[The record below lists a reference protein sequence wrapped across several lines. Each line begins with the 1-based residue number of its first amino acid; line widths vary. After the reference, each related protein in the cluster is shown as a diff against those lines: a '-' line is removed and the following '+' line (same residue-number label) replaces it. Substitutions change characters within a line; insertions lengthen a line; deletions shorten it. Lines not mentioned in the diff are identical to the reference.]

1 MGYILPWRKLSCK
14 HPDTHFYLAIRA
26 VKGVRPVHRH
36 CVFHQ
41 PRWLPHFFSWLIM
54 VCMMVVQWES
64 VNYSHIF
71 LCPPFSHCCVGRCYW
86 RHPWIVT
93 KRHLHGVANSSAYKR
108 GGSGG
113 GGFLACGV
121 NLGNSASWRGQIFQY
136 GKVLFQ
142 WAILGVGRLGEKAWK
157 PEREYFKQTSTV
169 CVPVSPAHQS
179 DNQGHFITKALT
191 NSGSIFF
198 HLRRCSNQ

>member
-1 MGYILPWRKLSCK
+1 
-14 HPDTHFYLAIRA
+14 
-26 VKGVRPVHRH
+26 
-36 CVFHQ
+36 
-41 PRWLPHFFSWLIM
+41 
-54 VCMMVVQWES
+54 MVVQWES

-108 GGSGG
+108 GGSSG

-191 NSGSIFF
+191 NSGSIFITLEDVAISNVRALWSPSRTNRI
-198 HLRRCSNQ
+198 HIKKHMVTRRIVKKKINKSINLQAKHYQHEK